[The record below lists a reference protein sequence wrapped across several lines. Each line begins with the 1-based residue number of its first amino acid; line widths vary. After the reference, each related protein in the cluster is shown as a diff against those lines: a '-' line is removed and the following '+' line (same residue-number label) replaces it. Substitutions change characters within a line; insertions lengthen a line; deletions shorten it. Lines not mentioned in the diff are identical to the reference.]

1 MLLFSLLNI
10 IYVITKLLFM
20 NRKKVL
26 NSIKAI
32 AAICII
38 STCSIYSQTWY
49 ETAEQRIDTLRKGD
63 FTLRITDTLGNPFT
77 DSVNIRLKK
86 HEFPWGN
93 TIDFFDNSPLSK
105 WKQAVLLKYYN
116 YGVVE
121 AFKWP
126 YIEGIKGILNYS
138 QVDFAYDW
146 AEKVG
151 WDLRA
156 HTLLW
161 GGDNSWQMPSWT
173 LSMQGQ
179 ELYNECETHIRREVN
194 RYKGIIKEYDV
205 INEPIHENWL
215 AENAGDSINWK
226 AFIWAD
232 EEDPDARLFLN
243 EYNVIVWGTPGFGMA
258 VQGLINH
265 GAPIDGIGVQGH
277 MEDGS
282 RLDMVKERLDN
293 VAGLGLPIKVTEFDM
308 KIDQYGVNDQN
319 MANYYAKMMRIC
331 FSHPAVE
338 GFVWWGYCDP
348 TYRDGSG
355 IFSEDR
361 SPKIAADTV
370 YHLIHEKWSINIK
383 TLPEVD
389 GTVDF
394 HGFYGDYEVHL
405 KSGNENIFIPVSCLK
420 TDDRQ
425 EIAINISDALP
436 ESPRLVQIGHSF
448 DGTVL
453 SLYFSKEMKDPSS
466 HISDLLVYSD
476 LSIDIDSA
484 SLDNENKK
492 IVKLYLASDIKYG
505 NYYSFS
511 YIPGNW
517 AATDSGLLEVIG
529 AETINNKIPGCIGA
543 QTTVE
548 GDAIKVFLSEP
559 VSDPSGS
566 LADWQVRTSSGYA
579 ELSGISYKPGNDSV
593 LVITLA
599 SPVAAGDNLRVYY
612 NRGSLTS
619 TSGYWLYDF
628 SLKVENMV
636 PLAIKNNINE
646 NLQVYPNPFK
656 NEINLECNSSEYFDE
671 ILITDVLGR
680 KVKYLIN
687 PNQNHIVI
695 NLNGLEKGIYIL
707 HLKKDGTIITNTKI
721 SKE

>member
-1 MLLFSLLNI
+1 MYMNKNKILN
-10 IYVITKLLFM
+10 T
-20 NRKKVL
+20 
-26 NSIKAI
+26 IKAV
-32 AAICII
+32 AAIYII
-38 STCSIYSQTWY
+38 STCSIYSQSWY

-63 FTLRITDTLGNPFT
+63 FILRITDTLGAPFT
-77 DSVNIRLKK
+77 DSVHIRLKK

-126 YIEGIKGILNYS
+126 YIESIKGNLNYS

-151 WDLRA
+151 WELRA

-179 ELYNECETHIRREVN
+179 ELFNECETHIRREVN

-205 INEPIHENWL
+205 INEPLHENWL
-215 AENAGDSINWK
+215 SENAGDSINWK

-232 EEDPDARLFLN
+232 EEDPDARLFVN

-282 RLDMVKERLDN
+282 RLDLVKERLDN
-293 VAGLGLPIKVTEFDM
+293 VAALGLPIKVTEFDM
-308 KIDQYGVNDQN
+308 KIDEYGVNDQN

-348 TYRDGSG
+348 CYRNGSG

-370 YHLIHEKWSINIK
+370 YHLIHEKWSTNIK
-383 TLPEVD
+383 ALPEVD

-405 KSGNENIFIPVSCLK
+405 KSSDENVVIPASCLK
-420 TDDRQ
+420 VDDGQ
-425 EIAINISDALP
+425 EIAVSLTDAVP
-436 ESPRLVQIGHSF
+436 EAPRLLQINHNP
-448 DGTVL
+448 DGTVVY
-453 SLYFSKEMKDPSS
+453 LYFDKEMQDPYS
-466 HISDLLVYSD
+466 HISNLVVNVTSPAYV
-476 LSIDIDSA
+476 DSA
-484 SLDNENKK
+484 ALDADDNK
-492 IVKLYLASDIKYG
+492 IVELYLTSNLKY
-505 NYYSFS
+505 NKYHCFTYV
-511 YIPGNW
+511 PGSW
-517 AATDSGLLEVIG
+517 GSTDGALLGATGP
-529 AETINNKIPGCIGA
+529 ETIISKIPGCIGA

-548 GDAIKVFLSEP
+548 GDVIEVSLSEA

-566 LADWQVRTSSGYA
+566 LTDWRVRTGDGYLD
-579 ELSGISYKPGNDSV
+579 LSGIDYKPGNDSV

-599 SPVAAGDNLRVYY
+599 STVTAEDNNVRVYY
-612 NRGSLTS
+612 DRGTLTG
-619 TSGYWLYDF
+619 TSGYLLDNINE
-628 SLKVENMV
+628 KAENLV
-636 PLAIKNNINE
+636 PSAITDNINE

-656 NEINLECNSSEYFDE
+656 NEINLKCSNCEYFDE
-671 ILITDVLGR
+671 IMITDVMGR
-680 KVKYLIN
+680 EVKHVAY
-687 PNQNHIVI
+687 PDQNHTVI
-695 NLNGLEKGIYIL
+695 SLNGLEKGIYIL
-707 HLKKDGTIITNTKI
+707 YLKKGGTIITNTKI

>member
-1 MLLFSLLNI
+1 
-10 IYVITKLLFM
+10 M

-32 AAICII
+32 AAMCII

-77 DSVNIRLKK
+77 DSVHIHLKK

-105 WKQAVLLKYYN
+105 WKQAVLLKFYN

-126 YIEGIKGILNYS
+126 YIEGIKGNLNYS

-173 LSMQGQ
+173 LTLEGQ
-179 ELYNECETHIRREVN
+179 ELYDECETHIRREVN

-205 INEPIHENWL
+205 INEPLHETWL
-215 AENAGDSINWK
+215 ADNAGDSINWN
-226 AFIWAD
+226 AFKWAD
-232 EEDPDARLFLN
+232 QEDPDARLFIN
-243 EYNVIVWGTPGFGMA
+243 EYNVIVWGTYGFNDA
-258 VQGLINH
+258 VQNMIDH
-265 GAPIDGIGVQGH
+265 GAPVDGIGVQGH
-277 MEDGS
+277 MENRINWNDVKT
-282 RLDMVKERLDN
+282 RLDA
-293 VAGLGLPIKVTEFDM
+293 VAELGLPIKVTEFDM
-308 KIDQYGVNDQN
+308 KIDEYGVNDQN
-319 MANYYAKMMRIC
+319 MANYYATMMRTC

-338 GFVWWGYCDP
+338 GFIWWGYCDP
-348 TYRDGSG
+348 TYRNGSG

-361 SPKIAADTV
+361 SPKIAADTA
-370 YHLIHEKWSINIK
+370 YHLIHEKWSTNIK
-383 TLPEVD
+383 TLPEAD
-389 GTVDF
+389 GTIDF

-405 KSGNENIFIPVSCLK
+405 KSGEENVVITASCLK
-420 TDDRQ
+420 ADDGQ
-425 EIAINISDALP
+425 EIAINLSDALP
-436 ESPRLVQIGHSF
+436 EPPRLVQIEHNL

-453 SLYFSKEMKDPSS
+453 NLYFNKEMKDPSS

-476 LSIDIDSA
+476 LSIGIDSA
-484 SLDNENKK
+484 SLDDANKK
-492 IVKLYLASDIKYG
+492 KVELYLASNIKYG
-505 NYYSFS
+505 KYYSFS

-517 AATDSGLLEVIG
+517 ASTDSGLLELIG
-529 AETINNKIPGCIGA
+529 VETINNKIPGCIGA

-548 GDAIKVFLSEP
+548 GDAVEVSLSEP
-559 VSDPSGS
+559 MSDPSGS
-566 LADWQVRTSSGYA
+566 LSDWQVRVSAGYA
-579 ELSGISYKPGNDSV
+579 ELSGISHKPGNDSV

-599 SPVAAGDNLRVYY
+599 SPVAAGDNLRVLY
-612 NRGSLTS
+612 NRGTLTA
-619 TSGYWLYDF
+619 TSGYLLDDI
-628 SLKVENMV
+628 SQKVDNIV
-636 PLAIKNNINE
+636 PSAIKDNINE

-680 KVKYLIN
+680 KVIN
-687 PNQNHIVI
+687 LTNPDQNHIVI
-695 NLNGLEKGIYIL
+695 NLNGLEKGIYII
-707 HLKKDGTIITNTKI
+707 HLKKGGIIISNTKI

>member
-1 MLLFSLLNI
+1 
-10 IYVITKLLFM
+10 M

-26 NSIKAI
+26 KPIKAI

-77 DSVNIRLKK
+77 DSVHIRLKK

-93 TIDFFDNSPLSK
+93 TIDFFNNSPESK
-105 WKQAVLLKYYN
+105 WRQAILLKYYN

-126 YIEGIKGILNYS
+126 YIEPIKGNLNYS
-138 QVDFAYDW
+138 RVDFAYDW

-161 GGDNSWQMPSWT
+161 GGDQSWQMPSWT

-205 INEPIHENWL
+205 INEPLHETWL
-215 AENAGDSINWK
+215 TDNAGDSINWN
-226 AFIWAD
+226 AFKWAD
-232 EEDPDARLFLN
+232 EADPDARLFLN
-243 EYNVIVWGTPGFGMA
+243 EYNVIVWGTPGFNLA
-258 VQGLINH
+258 VQNLIGH

-282 RLDMVKERLDN
+282 RLDYVKERLDN
-293 VAGLGLPIKVTEFDM
+293 VATLGLPVKITEFDM
-308 KIDQYGVNDQN
+308 KIFEKGVTEQK
-319 MANYYAKMMRIC
+319 MANSYAKMMRIC

-348 TYRDGSG
+348 TYRNGSG
-355 IFSEDR
+355 IYAEDG

-370 YHLIHEKWSINIK
+370 YHLIHEKWSTNIK
-383 TLPEVD
+383 TLPEAD
-389 GTVDF
+389 GTVQF
-394 HGFYGDYEVHL
+394 HGFYGDYEVYV
-405 KSGNENIFIPVSCLK
+405 KSGDEKMVAPASCLK
-420 TDDRQ
+420 ADDGQ
-425 EIAINISDALP
+425 EIAVSLTNAVP
-436 ESPRLVQIGHSF
+436 VSPRLLQINHNL
-448 DGTVL
+448 DGTVVY
-453 SLYFSKEMKDPSS
+453 LYFDKEMQDPYS
-466 HISDLLVYSD
+466 HISDLVVYVS
-476 LSIDIDSA
+476 SPAAVDSA
-484 SLDNENKK
+484 ALDAEDNK
-492 IVKLYLASDIKYG
+492 IVELYLSSSLKYDS
-505 NYYSFS
+505 YYCFT
-511 YIPGNW
+511 YVPGSWGSTDGALLN
-517 AATDSGLLEVIG
+517 ATGP
-529 AETINNKIPGCIGA
+529 ETIISKIPGCIGA

-548 GDAIKVFLSEP
+548 GDAVEVFLSEP

-566 LADWQVRTSSGYA
+566 LADWRVRTSSGYA
-579 ELSGISYKPGNDSV
+579 ELSGIDYKPGNDSV

-599 SPVAAGDNLRVYY
+599 NPVTAGDNVRVYY
-612 NRGSLTS
+612 DRGTL
-619 TSGYWLYDF
+619 SGTGGYLLEDF
-628 SLKVENMV
+628 NERVENMV
-636 PLAIKNNINE
+636 PSAITDNINE
-646 NLQVYPNPFK
+646 NIQVYPNPFK
-656 NEINLECNSSEYFDE
+656 DEINLQCNGCEYFDE
-671 ILITDVLGR
+671 ILITDILGR
-680 KVKYLIN
+680 EVRHLVK
-687 PNQNHIVI
+687 PDQNHVVL

-707 HLKKDGTIITNTKI
+707 HLIKGGTIITNTKI